1 MKKYVAILAL
11 LVSGSVFADPTA
23 SVSYQVQQN
32 DSGSQGHV
40 MNYSLSDNL
49 IKNLG
54 GDVTI
59 NSFVN
64 DSTNASILRTE
75 VGLTPKYD
83 VTDYLNVSSRFS
95 LGEVQTSSKGNW
107 QTYTVEPKATVKL
120 PYSFDANVGF
130 RFRTALQNDVL
141 DTSRTYSTSIGYSVT
156 QKDRI
161 SVGYSKLF
169 GDNGNQANNG
179 NKTYAVSYAHGF

>member
-1 MKKYVAILAL
+1 MKKYLAILAL
-11 LVSGSVFADPTA
+11 VVSGSVLADPTA
-23 SVSYQVQQN
+23 SISYQDQQN
-32 DSGSQGHV
+32 NNGKQGHAIS
-40 MNYSLSDNL
+40 YSLSDNL

-59 NSFVN
+59 NSFFS
-64 DSTNASILRTE
+64 DSTNVSFVRTE

-95 LGEVQTSSKGNW
+95 LGEVQTSSTGNW
-107 QTYTVEPKATVKL
+107 QTYTIEPKATVKL

-130 RFRTALQNDVL
+130 RFRTALQDNVL
-141 DTSRTYSTSIGYSVT
+141 DTSRTYGASVGYSVT

-179 NKTYAVSYAHGF
+179 NKTYTVSYAHGF